1 MTDDDDDSRVGSSTS
16 TEEDEEA
23 RTAWKVADA
32 PRRTARAEEAR
43 ARFMVEVLVLDWY
56 QVG

>member
-1 MTDDDDDSRVGSSTS
+1 MTDDDDSRVGSS

-32 PRRTARAEEAR
+32 PRRTARAKEAR
-43 ARFMVEVLVLDWY
+43 DRFMVAVLV
-56 QVG
+56 